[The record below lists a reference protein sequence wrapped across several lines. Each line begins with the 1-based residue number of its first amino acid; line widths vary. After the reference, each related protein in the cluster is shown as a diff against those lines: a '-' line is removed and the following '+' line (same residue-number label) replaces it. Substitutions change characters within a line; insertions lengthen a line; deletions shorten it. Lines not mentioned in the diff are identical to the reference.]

1 LWISAFIFLAG
12 HAALMCNFALYFPD
26 IMKQLLIK
34 NPTFDQNVR
43 WAVEFTLKANLIKEE
58 KLVKPFILVS

>member
-1 LWISAFIFLAG
+1 
-12 HAALMCNFALYFPD
+12 MCNFALYFPD